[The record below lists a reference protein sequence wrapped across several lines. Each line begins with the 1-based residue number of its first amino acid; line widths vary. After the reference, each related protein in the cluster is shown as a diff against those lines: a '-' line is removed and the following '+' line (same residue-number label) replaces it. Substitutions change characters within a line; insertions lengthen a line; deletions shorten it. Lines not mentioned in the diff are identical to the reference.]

1 MKSGFRTKTSIQEA
15 LNIFLGSFA
24 PLEGTETIPLEEAD
38 GRVLCG
44 DVTAPRD
51 VPHYDRSAM
60 DGYAV
65 RAEDT
70 FGSSR
75 DAGLFLRVSRLP
87 TVWGAA
93 SASRCIRAARYLPAP
108 MPWS

>member
-1 MKSGFRTKTSIQEA
+1 MKSVSARKQAYRRPEY
-15 LNIFLGSFA
+15 FLGSSL
-24 PLEGTETIPLEEAD
+24 PSKGQKTIPLEEAD

-75 DAGLFLRVSRLP
+75 DAGLFLRVSTADRVGRGECQP
-87 TVWGAA
+87 VHTGSPIPA
-93 SASRCIRAARYLPAP
+93 AP